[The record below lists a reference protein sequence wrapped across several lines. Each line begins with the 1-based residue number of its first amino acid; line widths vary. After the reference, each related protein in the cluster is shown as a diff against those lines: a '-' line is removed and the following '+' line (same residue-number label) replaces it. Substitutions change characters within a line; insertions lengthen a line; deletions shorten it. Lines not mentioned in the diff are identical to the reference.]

1 MCCVVVQVFYREN
14 LERVIERTR
23 DIQLRAV
30 CRVIYGVVCT
40 VIARFEYSVVH
51 TYTIYIATVSTDVHI
66 YVCLI

>member
-51 TYTIYIATVSTDVHI
+51 TPFT
-66 YVCLI
+66 

>member
-51 TYTIYIATVSTDVHI
+51 TYTI
-66 YVCLI
+66 